1 MTTTERPSA
10 EGLDTADESG
20 SPREARSVERRRA
33 VERAYERRRRRER
46 SMLDPRL
53 TAVGRP
59 IRASLGKV
67 PVVLAAIVLL
77 GGGIAGVLTINTMS
91 DELGLQVSRTTTTIG
106 DLQLTVEALQQSV
119 ADADS
124 TPRIAQEAR
133 KLGMGP
139 ADDPAIITIDG
150 KGRSTLIG
158 TPTPQAKP
166 VPAAPPVA
174 AVSTAPAASHD
185 TGRRPT
191 KPATAAA
198 AKPAT
203 AAATKPATARRHEAG
218 NRRPDEATT
227 KPAQSK
233 QTKPS
238 SATTA
243 GGNR

>member
-1 MTTTERPSA
+1 MTTTERPPA
-10 EGLDTADESG
+10 ENLEPAGESD
-20 SPREARSVERRRA
+20 SPRAARSAERRRA

-91 DELGLQVSRTTTTIG
+91 DELGLQVSRTNTAIG

-158 TPTPQAKP
+158 TPTPQAEP
-166 VPAAPPVA
+166 VPAAPPA
-174 AVSTAPAASHD
+174 AATSTAPAAASS
-185 TGRRPT
+185 
-191 KPATAAA
+191 TA
-198 AKPAT
+198 P
-203 AAATKPATARRHEAG
+203 AAATKPATVPA
-218 NRRPDEATT
+218 T
-227 KPAQSK
+227 KPATAA
-233 QTKPS
+233 QTKPAPPNRTKPTPTAQTKQS
-238 SATTA
+238 SATIA